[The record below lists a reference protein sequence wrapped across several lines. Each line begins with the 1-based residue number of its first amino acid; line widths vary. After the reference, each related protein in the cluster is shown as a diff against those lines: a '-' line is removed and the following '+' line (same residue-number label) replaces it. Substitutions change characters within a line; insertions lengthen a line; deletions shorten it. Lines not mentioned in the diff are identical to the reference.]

1 MWNRAHHKCN
11 CHSPSWEFSQ
21 YFSDSLDWHIINGIH
36 FVIIIYTYF
45 VVLSFS
51 ASSGTWH
58 LKNNKLNKLCIYRQS
73 DWSFAAFTN
82 RYQKQKNKHFKIS
95 TLDSLV
101 FFFVVNA
108 LLYAGQNNVILSH
121 MIHYILF
128 EIQWT
133 SFLVSYNNMLDSF
146 IVWNSFFLNFGQ
158 LPNDD

>member
-101 FFFVVNA
+101 FF
-108 LLYAGQNNVILSH
+108 LLSTLYYMPAKT
-121 MIHYILF
+121 
-128 EIQWT
+128 T
-133 SFLVSYNNMLDSF
+133 SFCHTWYITFYLKSNGPHFWCPITTCWTRLLCG
-146 IVWNSFFLNFGQ
+146 IVFF
-158 LPNDD
+158 